1 MLNIYSYLLQ
11 LRKKKEV
18 MKMKTKKLLSV
29 LMAIMMLF
37 GCMSIS
43 ASAFEI
49 TLPAELGQGVAKF
62 RGIGSISSVEIPV
75 AAEYTEIAAE
85 ATFTVYYSAEK
96 EENIL
101 DAFNREEVG
110 VLGVS
115 DAYLKDGVLHLDL
128 KGLGLDAE
136 GYYYITVGGGS
147 LVYDGYYNVTATT
160 EGVLYQFASLGAA
173 DKIVLIFDFI
183 AGLLT
188 NLISNGKIY

>member
-1 MLNIYSYLLQ
+1 MLNIYSHLLQ

-43 ASAFEI
+43 ASARDW
-49 TLPAELGQGVAKF
+49 PAELGQGVAKF

-75 AAEYTEIAAE
+75 AVAYTNIAAE
-85 ATFTVYYSAEK
+85 ATFTVYYSEEK
-96 EENIL
+96 VENIF
-101 DAFNREEVG
+101 DAAINCEEVG

-136 GYYYITVGGGS
+136 GYYYITVGGSS
-147 LVYDGYYNVTATT
+147 LTYDGGFNMTATT